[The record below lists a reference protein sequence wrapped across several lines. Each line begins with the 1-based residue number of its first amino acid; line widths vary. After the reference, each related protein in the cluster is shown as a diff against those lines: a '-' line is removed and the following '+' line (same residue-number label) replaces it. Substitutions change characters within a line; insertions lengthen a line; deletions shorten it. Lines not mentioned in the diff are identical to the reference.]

1 MNGSSRLVQILSILV
16 GSAPGASIGLMF
28 MFFGLLGTLV
38 VKAGFSYRVV
48 REIETILPDYDG
60 LSEVPNGEGDWA
72 SIP

>member
-1 MNGSSRLVQILSILV
+1 
-16 GSAPGASIGLMF
+16 